1 MGKGNL
7 QPFKEGEDP
16 RRNKEGRPKGAL
28 SFKTRIKRWLEAE
41 LEEENPETGK
51 RELMP
56 LIDIIILAQIKKA
69 KRGNDRSF
77 ELLKNHIESLPK
89 QGIDLSNTDGT
100 LSKEI
105 VFKRY
110 KKDDKTK

>member
-1 MGKGNL
+1 MARKPPPVEHQFKPGESGNPLGK
-7 QPFKEGEDP
+7 
-16 RRNKEGRPKGAL
+16 PKGTV
-28 SFKTRIKRWLEAE
+28 SFKNSIKKFGSMVIKGT
-41 LEEENPETGK
+41 NPETGK
-51 RELMP
+51 EEEMTLVDV
-56 LIDIIILAQIKKA
+56 ICSKQFQKA
-69 KRGNDRSF
+69 LRGDSRAF

-110 KKDDKTK
+110 KKEK